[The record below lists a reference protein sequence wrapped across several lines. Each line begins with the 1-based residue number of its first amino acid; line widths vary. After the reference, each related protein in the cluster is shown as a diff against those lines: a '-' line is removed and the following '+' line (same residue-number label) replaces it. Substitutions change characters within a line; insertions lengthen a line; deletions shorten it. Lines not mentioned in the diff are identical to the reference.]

1 MRENRVELAC
11 EATSVIG
18 EGPLWVVG
26 EQRLYWLDLGAAAI
40 WRLDP
45 ASGRNERVNAKL
57 EGYVGGMVERASGGF
72 VIVDHR
78 GAYHFDHR
86 TGALSRLGELAAAP
100 DTVFND
106 VKCDRNGNLWT
117 GTKHLGETDGIGSLY
132 RLNRDLSTDTID
144 TGLVCANGPAFSPD
158 GRYAYFTD
166 SPAFAIYRYAI
177 DTRGGAVGPREIFAR
192 TTKDEGEPDGM
203 TVDAEGCLWVAL
215 WGGWRIRRYTP
226 DGKVERDVML
236 PIPQPTAPAFG
247 GPDMKT
253 MFVTS
258 ARRGLDG
265 AALAAAPL
273 SGSVFAVE
281 TDVRGLVESRFIG

>member
-11 EATSVIG
+11 EATAIIG
-18 EGPLWVVG
+18 EGPLWVVR
-26 EQRLYWLDLGAAAI
+26 EQRLYWLDLDAATI
-40 WRLDP
+40 FRLDP
-45 ASGRNERVNAKL
+45 ATGRNERVDAKL

-72 VIVDHR
+72 VVVDHR
-78 GAYHFDHR
+78 GAFHLDPKS
-86 TGALSRLGELAAAP
+86 GALSRLGKLEAAR

-106 VKCDRNGNLWT
+106 AKCDRTGNLWT
-117 GTKHLGETDGIGSLY
+117 GTKHVGETDGIGSLF
-132 RLNRDLSTDTID
+132 RLRTNLSSDTID

-166 SPAFAIYRYAI
+166 SPSFAVYRYAI
-177 DTRGGAVGPREIFAR
+177 DTRNNAVGPREIFAR
-192 TTKDEGEPDGM
+192 TTKDDGEPDGM

-215 WGGWRIRRYTP
+215 WGGWRVRRFTP
-226 DGKVERDVML
+226 DGKVDRDVML
-236 PIPQPTAPAFG
+236 PVPQPTAPQFG
-247 GPDMKT
+247 GPDMTT

-258 ARRGLDG
+258 ARRGLEG

-281 TDVRGLVESRFIG
+281 TGVRGLVESRFIG

>member
-1 MRENRVELAC
+1 MHENKVALAC
-11 EATSVIG
+11 EATAVIG
-18 EGPLWVVG
+18 EGPLWVVR
-26 EQRLYWLDLGAAAI
+26 EQRLYWLDLDAATI

-45 ASGRNERVNAKL
+45 ATGRNEPVGARL
-57 EGYVGGMVERASGGF
+57 DGYIGGMVERASGGF
-72 VIVDHR
+72 VVVDHR
-78 GAYHFDHR
+78 GAFHLDPGS
-86 TGALSRLGELAAAP
+86 GALARLGKLAAAR

-106 VKCDRNGNLWT
+106 AKCDRTGNLWT
-117 GTKHLGETDGIGSLY
+117 GTKHVGETDGIGSLF
-132 RLNRDLSTDTID
+132 RLRNDLSTDTID

-166 SPAFAIYRYAI
+166 SPSFAVYRYAI
-177 DTRGGAVGPREIFAR
+177 DTRSNTVGPREIFAR

-215 WGGWRIRRYTP
+215 WGGWRVRRFTP
-226 DGKVERDVML
+226 DGKVERDVLL
-236 PIPQPTAPAFG
+236 PVPQPTAPAFG

-265 AALAAAPL
+265 GALAAAPL
-273 SGSVFAVE
+273 SGSVFAVD
-281 TDVRGLVESRFIG
+281 TGVRGLVESRFIG

>member
-11 EATSVIG
+11 EATSTIG
-18 EGPLWVVG
+18 EGPLWSVG
-26 EQRLYWLDLGAAAI
+26 ERRLYWLDLGNARI

-45 ASGRNERVNAKL
+45 ASGRNEPVNAKL
-57 EGYVGGMVERASGGF
+57 EGYVGGMVERAGGGF
-72 VIVDHR
+72 VVVDHR
-78 GAYHFDHR
+78 GAHHLDPKS
-86 TGALSRLGELAAAP
+86 GALTRLGTLAPAR

-106 VKCDRNGNLWT
+106 AKCDRSGNLWT
-117 GTKHLGETDGIGSLY
+117 GTKHTGETDGIGSLY
-132 RLNRDLSTDTID
+132 RLRRDLSSDTID

-158 GRYAYFTD
+158 GRLAYFTD
-166 SPAFAIYRYAI
+166 SPSFAVYRYAI
-177 DTRGGAVGPREIFAR
+177 DTRSGEVGPREIFAR
-192 TTKDEGEPDGM
+192 TAEDEGEPDGM

-236 PIPQPTAPAFG
+236 PVPQPTAPAFG
-247 GPDMKT
+247 GKDMTT

-258 ARRGLDG
+258 ARRGLEG

-273 SGSVFAVE
+273 SGSVFAVQ
-281 TDVRGLVESRFIG
+281 TGARGLVESRFAG